1 MTASQ
6 QPSHALYARVLAAV
20 ATTPAPTMRTST
32 RMHAALGAVVF
43 VVAAVIVTAS
53 LAVYGRAAAGLEL
66 GLQSRS
72 SLLAV
77 SCLLGATTVVATAI
91 AVFRS
96 SSGLGARALWLVFV
110 SAFVPT
116 THVVLILSGTVHIPD
131 FAMASVEVSPWG
143 LRCLAIAMLVGVIA
157 LGCFGAALHRAVP
170 VASRLR
176 GAALGAAAGAW
187 AGLAVFGFCPSDD
200 LQHLA
205 IGHVLP
211 VFVLTSLGASALARV
226 LRP

>member
-157 LGCFGAALHRAVP
+157 LGCFGAALHRAVRSQVGCAAP
-170 VASRLR
+170 RWVPRPARGPGSRFSVSVR
-176 GAALGAAAGAW
+176 QTI
-187 AGLAVFGFCPSDD
+187 CSISPS
-200 LQHLA
+200 
-205 IGHVLP
+205 V
-211 VFVLTSLGASALARV
+211 TSCRSSY
-226 LRP
+226 